1 MLALTLSL
9 VLCSQ
14 APSSDADDVEAA
26 EPTHLELATKH
37 SPERGEIDT
46 DNGISARF
54 LAGTA
59 ALEGDGALA
68 GVGIAYE
75 RDLFHGLIAIEWAVE
90 AFTSDGD
97 NVLLLEMVLEKPVEL
112 TEELALYF
120 GGGPT
125 VLMHAFENGHVQP
138 GWGGLTL
145 IGLEY
150 DLGGGFEV
158 FAELDTALFYV
169 RGPILEADAGTGVM
183 WRF

>member
-14 APSSDADDVEAA
+14 AAASDADDVEAA
-26 EPTHLELATKH
+26 DPTHLELATKH

-68 GVGIAYE
+68 GVGVAYE
-75 RDLFHGLIAIEWAVE
+75 RDLFHGMVAIEWAVE

-125 VLMHAFENGHVQP
+125 LLMHAFENGHVQP

-158 FAELDTALFYV
+158 FAELDTALFFV